1 MFYHYSQR
9 ALHFNIQ
16 VVYNN
21 QLRSPTISTAASSP
35 SSTASSPRLIA
46 PRGTKRRPNSDETS
60 KRHKMRRVR
69 HSTDE
74 PTKAAGRQLAC
85 PYYRLDPIRHRDCLL
100 HKLGSTSF
108 TVQHL
113 RRNHSQPIHYVKY
126 GQIFEKPHE
135 RDEHYYYS
143 VNCEPRDFVFE
154 GVSELQFQE
163 LHNTP
168 RNLNESDR
176 WFRIWAIL
184 FPGMPCHVSPYIL
197 SREDEFLTLVA
208 HAIQIRFGPTGGNL
222 VSDILE
228 FLTWEN
234 LSTTVNK
241 ARGILGGNAF
251 AAHQLQTPLPLPS
264 LPLSPESMASE
275 WSSRSSN
282 SNIAMSREPSSNQT
296 LTNHH
301 HFGTTTT
308 TTTTLVDD
316 YLQNQKLPLPVPPPL
331 ANSHYELSRT
341 GINCGGGSLVHD
353 LDLDLDSDQL
363 DHLGQLDRGDL
374 AYSAEQ
380 IQDLFSA
387 AGASCPLCGRAECGN
402 LGCLTV
408 FLSA

>member
-1 MFYHYSQR
+1 
-9 ALHFNIQ
+9 
-16 VVYNN
+16 
-21 QLRSPTISTAASSP
+21 
-35 SSTASSPRLIA
+35 
-46 PRGTKRRPNSDETS
+46 
-60 KRHKMRRVR
+60 MRRVR

-113 RRNHSQPIHYVKY
+113 RRNHSQPIHCVKC

-135 RDEHYYYS
+135 RDEHYCYS

-234 LSTTVNK
+234 VSTTVNK
-241 ARGILGGNAF
+241 AGGVLGGNAF

-275 WSSRSSN
+275 WSSSSSISNSSSSSRSSRSSN
-282 SNIAMSREPSSNQT
+282 SSIAMSREPSSNQT

-301 HFGTTTT
+301 RFGTTTT

-316 YLQNQKLPLPVPPPL
+316 YLQDQQLPLPLPSPL
-331 ANSHYELSRT
+331 ANSHYELSSRTGT

-353 LDLDLDSDQL
+353 LDLDLDLDPLDHLDQL
-363 DHLGQLDRGDL
+363 DQGSL

-387 AGASCPLCGRAECGN
+387 AEASCGYCGRAECEI
-402 LGCLTV
+402 LGCLTGSGGDDV
-408 FLSA
+408 LPFELPS